1 MQYLWILKIVKHL
14 TPDHHRLLLN
24 LSDEI
29 SLKSTDKYVALLNL
43 SIYYAPKIWKTH
55 AKTSFNHLMD
65 HSTSDIQDY
74 FKYIIKTHETMTD
87 NPPIRVYRNKMEN
100 VITFNIKTRYYLE
113 IETTGTIK
121 LLGSTKNEI
130 TKDKNGENIPNLE
143 ITDVVLIHGSVVNN
157 DYQHDW
163 ISLYAFVQNK
173 IFGQL
178 LDI

>member
-1 MQYLWILKIVKHL
+1 MHQKFEKLMQKQVLITWWIILHL
-14 TPDHHRLLLN
+14 
-24 LSDEI
+24 I
-29 SLKSTDKYVALLNL
+29 
-43 SIYYAPKIWKTH
+43 
-55 AKTSFNHLMD
+55 
-65 HSTSDIQDY
+65 
-74 FKYIIKTHETMTD
+74 FK
-87 NPPIRVYRNKMEN
+87 
-100 VITFNIKTRYYLE
+100 IKTRYYLE

>member
-14 TPDHHRLLLN
+14 TSDHHRLLLN

-29 SLKSTDKYVALLNL
+29 SLKNSDKYVALLNL

-55 AKTSFNHLMD
+55 AKTNLNHLMD

-113 IETTGTIK
+113 IETT
-121 LLGSTKNEI
+121 EI
-130 TKDKNGENIPNLE
+130 I
-143 ITDVVLIHGSVVNN
+143 
-157 DYQHDW
+157 
-163 ISLYAFVQNK
+163 
-173 IFGQL
+173 
-178 LDI
+178 

>member
-1 MQYLWILKIVKHL
+1 
-14 TPDHHRLLLN
+14 
-24 LSDEI
+24 
-29 SLKSTDKYVALLNL
+29 
-43 SIYYAPKIWKTH
+43 
-55 AKTSFNHLMD
+55 MD

-100 VITFNIKTRYYLE
+100 VIMFNIKTRYYLE